1 MDFGFMV
8 EIFPRLLRAC
18 GVTLQVSIISLILG
32 TVLGVIFGVI
42 RVIGPKAIHPI
53 VDAYVGLVRG
63 TPIAVQIY
71 AAFFLLP
78 RAGLDLSLFQISVIA
93 LTFNSTGYQIEIV
106 RAALQSIDTR
116 QIEAAASIGLT
127 QLKTMWYIM
136 LPQAAQRMIPPL
148 TNELA
153 NLIKAS
159 SVLSIIAL
167 YELTRAGHAIIAST
181 FKYAEVL
188 ILVSILYFAII
199 QLLTEGANYLER
211 DVFNFEGKK
220 PANT

>member
-1 MDFGFMV
+1 MDIGFM
-8 EIFPRLLRAC
+8 IDILPRLLRAS
-18 GVTLQVSIISLILG
+18 VTTLQVSIVSLILG
-32 TVLGVIFGVI
+32 LLLGVSMGVL
-42 RVIGPKAIHPI
+42 RVIGPRVFHPL

-78 RAGLDLSLFQISVIA
+78 RVGADFTLFQISIIA

-106 RAALQSIDTR
+106 RAALQSIDKR

-127 QLKTMWYIM
+127 QFKTMWHIT

-167 YELTRAGHAIIAST
+167 YELTRAGHAIIAAN

-188 ILVSILYFAII
+188 ILVSILYFAAI

-211 DVFNFEGKK
+211 DVFNFEKK
-220 PANT
+220 SAS